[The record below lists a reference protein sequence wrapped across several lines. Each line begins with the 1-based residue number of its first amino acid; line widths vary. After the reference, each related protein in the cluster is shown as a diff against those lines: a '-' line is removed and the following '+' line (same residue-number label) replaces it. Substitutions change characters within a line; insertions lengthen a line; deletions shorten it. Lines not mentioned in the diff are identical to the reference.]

1 MCFKQLYFTF
11 RLLTECTLDSIVKVI
26 SLMFLSNTG
35 IVTFTYCL
43 FALESYNYE
52 WWKWKVHI
60 HMGIIKQ
67 VWRCYWYSFIESIWL
82 FVSSWPLIYLLTC
95 FARFWSILYALVV
108 DYWFIHQSSSIHS
121 PSRNLRY
128 VIVVCRV

>member
-52 WWKWKVHI
+52 WWKWKVR
-60 HMGIIKQ
+60 IKRGYLFENDHSVGGHSLLNQ
-67 VWRCYWYSFIESIWL
+67 ALFSLWRH
-82 FVSSWPLIYLLTC
+82 IYLLTC

-108 DYWFIHQSSSIHS
+108 DYWLIHQSSSIHS
-121 PSRNLRY
+121 PSGNRRY